1 MRMCVFLCN
10 ALIKIWSRLHFL
22 LYIKCICKHPWLNI
36 NCFLK
41 RLKTLFIDCIALQNK
56 LFKDIICPFSES
68 YTPFRIN
75 SISDRQNHIQII
87 NLGFSSP
94 CTSVGKTDRSLI
106 QSFSSFYHS
115 ILLFRHQFFKPG
127 TLDNNKLVCAF
138 PFLQHFI
145 HPEQTRTLA
154 RHNNRVG
161 GSISKRQPLANF
173 YIHFYY
179 RSIFS
184 ANVINS
190 LSPFRLIIFIYF
202 VVTEQWPE
210 FRPARF
216 YISKNSQV
224 K

>member
-68 YTPFRIN
+68 YTSFRIN

-87 NLGFSSP
+87 NFGFSSP

-161 GSISKRQPLANF
+161 GSISKRQPHRYL
-173 YIHFYY
+173 
-179 RSIFS
+179 FS
-184 ANVINS
+184 FI
-190 LSPFRLIIFIYF
+190 IYF
-202 VVTEQWPE
+202 RFHIISAINDSSFVEEYSKPFFVVRPYSLNKYKFFFALEQ
-210 FRPARF
+210 RT
-216 YISKNSQV
+216 
-224 K
+224 